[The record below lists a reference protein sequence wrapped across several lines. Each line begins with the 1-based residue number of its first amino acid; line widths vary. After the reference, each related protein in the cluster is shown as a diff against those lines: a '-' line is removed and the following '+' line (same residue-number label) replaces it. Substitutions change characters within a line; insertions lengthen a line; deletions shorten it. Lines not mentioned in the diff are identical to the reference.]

1 MAQTGT
7 KYPQTRISGQI
18 IIDEIVRNMELGR
31 LEMGY
36 SILLPCIFSIYLHPD
51 DYGRIAGVQEIIRDD
66 AKRVLSARLAEW
78 NGRGSL
84 FRRGAPG
91 GARGSALGARPRKDF
106 RIAQSDWSIEFF
118 ADTDGS
124 VPPGDVEI
132 HSELNE
138 VQQPGYRGVKT
149 TLIER
154 EPSVTSARVARDRA
168 QRAPST
174 RVQAGIVF
182 AEIRYQ
188 DDSGPQTYFVT
199 QNEISIG
206 RGGEDLWVD
215 LPLYTNEEVSREH
228 LRLRRDPATGAFT
241 LLDKSRNGTWLNGRR
256 LARGAE
262 EKLPDRAEIG
272 VAEVVKLSFEA
283 RR

>member
-1 MAQTGT
+1 MAQSGT

-18 IIDEIVRNMELGR
+18 IIDEVIRNMELGR

-36 SILLPCIFSIYLHPD
+36 SILLPCLFSVYLHPD
-51 DYGRIAGVQEIIRDD
+51 DYARIAGVQEIIKED

-78 NGRGSL
+78 NRGSVFRKGRGAS
-84 FRRGAPG
+84 
-91 GARGSALGARPRKDF
+91 RKDF
-106 RIAQSDWSIEFF
+106 RIAQDWSIEFY
-118 ADTDGS
+118 ADTEGS
-124 VPPGDVEI
+124 VPAGDVEI

-138 VQQPGYRGVKT
+138 VAQPGYRGVKT

-154 EPSVTSARVARDRA
+154 EPSVTSLRVASDRA
-168 QRAPST
+168 NRSSVT
-174 RVQAGIVF
+174 RRQSEVF

-188 DDSGPQTYFVT
+188 DESGPQTYFVT

-241 LLDKSRNGTWLNGRR
+241 LLDKSRNGTWINGRR
-256 LARGAE
+256 VARGAE

-272 VAEVVKLSFEA
+272 VAEVLKLTFEA